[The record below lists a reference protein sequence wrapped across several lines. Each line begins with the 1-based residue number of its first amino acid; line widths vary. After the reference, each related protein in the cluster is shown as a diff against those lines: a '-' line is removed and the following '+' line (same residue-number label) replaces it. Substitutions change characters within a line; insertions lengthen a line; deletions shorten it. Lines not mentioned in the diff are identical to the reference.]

1 MIETIPMTGSTPLTG
16 NNTGTAVRTDANE
29 TVAFE
34 FEVTAIGATPTVTWI
49 IQGSMDA
56 SNWYPVNY
64 VTDATDTA
72 AVAGLTSTA
81 VGKKIIFLSNPVARR
96 YKYYRV
102 VTSANTNVTY
112 SAVAHRIAKP

>member
-1 MIETIPMTGSTPLTG
+1 MIETIPMTGSVAQTG
-16 NNTGTAVRTDANE
+16 NQTHTGVRTDANE

-34 FEVTAIGATPTVTWI
+34 FEVTVVGATPTVTWV
-49 IQGSMDA
+49 IQGSMDNA
-56 SNWYPVNY
+56 NWYAVNY

-81 VGKKIIFLSNPVARR
+81 VGKKIVFLSNPVARR

-112 SAVAHRIAKP
+112 SVVAHRISKP

>member
-1 MIETIPMTGSTPLTG
+1 MIETIPMTGASPQTG
-16 NNTGTAVRTDANE
+16 NQTHGAVRTDANE

-34 FEVTAIGATPTVTWI
+34 FEVTAVGATPTVTWLI
-49 IQGSMDA
+49 EGSMNG
-56 SNWYPVNY
+56 SNWYAVNY

-72 AVAGLTSTA
+72 AVTGLTSTA

-102 VTSANTNVTY
+102 TTSANTNVTY
-112 SAVAHRIAKP
+112 RADAHRISKP